1 MYVQKRL
8 KACFPPDDA
17 YAKSEDLAEIIFS
30 DKVLKDRAYEMAT
43 KPKYNWYQRGLAG
56 MVFNFFDKK
65 TGSGV
70 NVNENLA
77 HVLH

>member
-17 YAKSEDLAEIIFS
+17 YAKSEDLAKIIFS

-43 KPKYNWYQRGLAG
+43 KPNYN
-56 MVFNFFDKK
+56 
-65 TGSGV
+65 
-70 NVNENLA
+70 
-77 HVLH
+77 